1 MKLAKIYDYL
11 DRIAPFST
19 QVDYDNAGLLM
30 GSMDTEVERVLVT
43 LDVTLEVARE
53 AARKK
58 CQLIVS
64 HHPLIFHG
72 LKAVTPDDPIGAVV
86 LELARRSIAVIS
98 AHTNWDQ
105 APDGV
110 NEVLLKRLGV
120 TPVGFL
126 EPAGT
131 TVDGKPYGM
140 GTVGEL
146 AEAKE
151 PKAFAKLVKT
161 ALNAKG
167 LRVTLGNRPV
177 KRVAVCGGAGG
188 DLLVRA
194 VAWGADAYVTADV
207 KYHEFLEAHQRGI
220 TLVDG
225 GHFATEDPAMDV
237 LRDKLVQTFGGA
249 GVEVL
254 RTQRHKEVYSSL

>member
-1 MKLAKIYDYL
+1 MKLSKIYEYIDK
-11 DRIAPFST
+11 IAPFST
-19 QVDYDNAGLLM
+19 QLDYDNAGLLM
-30 GSMDTEVERVLVT
+30 GSMDTEAVRVLVT
-43 LDVTLEVARE
+43 LDVTMEVVQE

-86 LELARRSIAVIS
+86 LELARRNIAVIS
-98 AHTNWDQ
+98 AHTNLDQ
-105 APDGV
+105 AQGGV
-110 NEVLLKRLGV
+110 SEVLLDRLGI
-120 TPVGFL
+120 TPDGFL

-131 TVDGKPYGM
+131 TADGKPYGM
-140 GTVGEL
+140 GAVGVLKETM
-146 AEAKE
+146 E

-161 ALNAKG
+161 ALNARG
-167 LRVTLGNRPV
+167 VRVTLGNRPV

-188 DLLVRA
+188 DLLA
-194 VAWGADAYVTADV
+194 KAAAWGADAYVTADV

-237 LRDKLVQTFGGA
+237 LRDQLAQTFGGA

-254 RTQRHKEVYSSL
+254 RSQKHKEVYFAL